1 MKKAMRKIVYILL
14 ALLLLGGCRSKKVK
28 SEVRK
33 ETSEAVG
40 VRVTDSITQAQQ
52 RGEVRTFDLRQAQSY
67 ELTLEGDSL
76 EVKRE
81 KRIVKND
88 KGEQAHIEALQ
99 VKGGKAVIKIKQEA
113 QQEAHAAES
122 VETHRQVKQVRE
134 VKEERQATETI
145 QREEQRA
152 GRGLVWWISG
162 LLLVGALWLLYI
174 IIRRW
179 VR

>member
-1 MKKAMRKIVYILL
+1 M
-14 ALLLLGGCRSKKVK
+14 LLLGCRSKKVK

-33 ETSEAVG
+33 ATSEAVG

-52 RGEVRTFDLRQAQSY
+52 WGEVHTFDLRQAHSY

-76 EVKRE
+76 EVKSE
-81 KRIVKND
+81 KRIVKN
-88 KGEQAHIEALQ
+88 EAGDTAFEELIK
-99 VKGGKAVIKIKQEA
+99 VKGGKAVIKMKQEA
-113 QQEAHAAES
+113 QQEAHAVES
-122 VETHRQVKQVRE
+122 VEAHKQMRQVRE
-134 VKEERQATETI
+134 AKEERMEAATI

-162 LLLVGALWLLYI
+162 LLLVGALWLGYI

>member
-1 MKKAMRKIVYILL
+1 MT
-14 ALLLLGGCRSKKVK
+14 

-76 EVKRE
+76 EVKSE
-81 KRIVKND
+81 KRIMKNEA
-88 KGEQAHIEALQ
+88 GEQAHIEVLK
-99 VKGGKAVIKIKQEA
+99 VKGGKAIIKMKQEA
-113 QQEAHAAES
+113 RQEAHVAES
-122 VETHRQVKQVRE
+122 VEAHKQMKQVRE
-134 VKEERQATETI
+134 AKEERQAMETLH
-145 QREEQRA
+145 REEQRA
-152 GRGLVWWISG
+152 GRGLAWWISG
-162 LLLVGALWLLYI
+162 LALVVVLWLGYK

-179 VR
+179 VG

>member
-1 MKKAMRKIVYILL
+1 MRKIIYILL
-14 ALLLLGGCRSKKVK
+14 ALGALVGCRSKKVT

-40 VRVTDSITQAQQ
+40 VRVTDSITEEQQ
-52 RGEVRTFDLRQAQSY
+52 RGKVHTFDLRQAHSY

-76 EVKRE
+76 EVKSE

-88 KGEQAHIEALQ
+88 KGEQAYIEVLK
-99 VKGGKAVIKIKQEA
+99 VKGGKAVIKMKQEA
-113 QQEAHAAES
+113 RQEAHAVES
-122 VETHRQVKQVRE
+122 VEAHKQMRQVRE
-134 VKEERQATETI
+134 AKEERQATETI

-162 LLLVGALWLLYI
+162 LALVLVLWFVYKI
-174 IIRRW
+174 VRRW
-179 VR
+179 VK

>member
-1 MKKAMRKIVYILL
+1 MKKIMYLLL

-40 VRVTDSITQAQQ
+40 VRVTDSITEQQQ
-52 RGEVRTFDLRQAQSY
+52 RGEVHTFDLRQAHSY

-76 EVKRE
+76 EVKSE

-88 KGEQAHIEALQ
+88 KGDTAFEEVLK
-99 VKGGKAVIKIKQEA
+99 VKGGKAVIKMKQEA
-113 QQEAHAAES
+113 RQEAHAVES
-122 VETHRQVKQVRE
+122 VEAHKQMKQVRE

-145 QREEQRA
+145 QREEQRV

-162 LLLVGALWLLYI
+162 LALVVVLWLGYI
-174 IIRRW
+174 IVRRW
-179 VR
+179 VG

>member
-1 MKKAMRKIVYILL
+1 MRKIIYILL
-14 ALLLLGGCRSKKVK
+14 ALGVLVGCRSKKVK

-33 ETSEAVG
+33 VTSEAVG

-52 RGEVRTFDLRQAQSY
+52 WGEVHTFDLRQAQSY

-76 EVKRE
+76 EVKSE

-88 KGEQAHIEALQ
+88 KGEQAHIEVLQ
-99 VKGGKAVIKIKQEA
+99 VKGGKAVIKMKQEA
-113 QQEAHAAES
+113 QQEAHAVES
-122 VETHRQVKQVRE
+122 VEAHKQVKQVRE
-134 VKEERQATETI
+134 AREVRQATETI

-162 LLLVGALWLLYI
+162 LALVVVLWFAYI
-174 IIRRW
+174 IVRRW
-179 VR
+179 VK

>member
-1 MKKAMRKIVYILL
+1 MYLLL

-40 VRVTDSITQAQQ
+40 VRVTDSITEQQQ
-52 RGEVRTFDLRQAQSY
+52 RGEVHTFDLRQAHSY

-76 EVKRE
+76 EVKSE

-88 KGEQAHIEALQ
+88 KGDTAFEEVLK
-99 VKGGKAVIKIKQEA
+99 VKGGKAVIKMKQEA
-113 QQEAHAAES
+113 RQEAHAVES
-122 VETHRQVKQVRE
+122 VEAHKQMKQVRE

-145 QREEQRA
+145 QREEQRV

-162 LLLVGALWLLYI
+162 LALVVVLWLGYKI
-174 IIRRW
+174 VRRW
-179 VR
+179 VG